1 MSKRLLID
9 LTQDDDISDGAN
21 KRLKS
26 ESWFDS
32 LLDEYSETW
41 TLLQSVQLII
51 NAIHNN
57 SSFLG
62 NPVFEESMTLVPVS
76 SIELVQRNNTCLD
89 EINCGIGFQISIAR
103 KNKFCHMIRLHNH
116 SESNELT
123 WCIEQHDTKQTIM
136 NLLNQIGDNWN
147 LLNQI
152 GDNWN
157 LLNQIGDN
165 WNLLKQIGD
174 DNWNLLKQRNLLEQ
188 RNLLKQRNLL
198 EQRNLYYLPSLVDFT
213 FDQLQQCSSDYPIHS
228 DHLGFNQIIV
238 PILEKRNL
246 FHVIPIISSFLGICH
261 KELLPHIFHRYKL
274 LEAVRSIINEKE
286 ASIEYFDRNPMN
298 IFKQN
303 GEFCTR
309 IGWKVTVQHTSEA
322 LVETMMEYLN
332 VSWPQVIPRL
342 AHMLT

>member
-1 MSKRLLID
+1 MAKRLLID
-9 LTQDDDISDGAN
+9 LTQDDETN
-21 KRLKS
+21 KRLKPDP
-26 ESWFDS
+26 WFGS

-51 NAIHNN
+51 NAIHTN
-57 SSFLG
+57 S
-62 NPVFEESMTLVPVS
+62 NIVQVFEESMTLVPFS

-89 EINCGIGFQISIAR
+89 EINCGIGFQIYIAR

-136 NLLNQIGDNWN
+136 NLLK
-147 LLNQI
+147 
-152 GDNWN
+152 
-157 LLNQIGDN
+157 QIGDN

-174 DNWNLLKQRNLLEQ
+174 NWNLLKKMEER

-198 EQRNLYYLPSLVDFT
+198 KRHICYLPSLVDFT
-213 FDQLQQCSSDYPIHS
+213 FTQLQQCLSDYPIHS

-274 LEAVRSIINEKE
+274 LEAVRSIIDKEE